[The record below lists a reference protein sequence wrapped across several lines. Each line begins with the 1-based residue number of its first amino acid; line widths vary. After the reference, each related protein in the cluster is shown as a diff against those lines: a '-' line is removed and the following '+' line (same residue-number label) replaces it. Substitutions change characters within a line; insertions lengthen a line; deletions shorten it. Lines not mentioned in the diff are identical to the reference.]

1 MYLLRRY
8 RGQAFKLADEMKL
21 ELIAS
26 TVDGKINLQ
35 KDLEHLEQW
44 VEFNKILFSYNGY
57 KICACI
63 KKVNCRNKVWR

>member
-1 MYLLRRY
+1 
-8 RGQAFKLADEMKL
+8 MKL